1 MTRASYC
8 GIIYEITTFK
18 EGNLA
23 KRAKVKPIHY
33 VDNEKFLK
41 EMIIYKRG
49 FDEAKEKGELPPMI
63 SEYLGECFMKI
74 AQRLSFRPN
83 FINYAFKDDMI
94 SDGIENCVQYIKNFN
109 PEKSSNPF
117 AYFTQII
124 YYAFIRRIQ
133 KEKKQ
138 LYIKYKTM
146 QSTPSL
152 SENVEISENDSSK
165 GYNQETMNTDQK
177 ANMYNFIKNF
187 EDAKAAKSVAKKP
200 VKTTNLEYF
209 MVA

>member
-1 MTRASYC
+1 M
-8 GIIYEITTFK
+8 
-18 EGNLA
+18 
-23 KRAKVKPIHY
+23 AKVKPIHY

-49 FDEAKEKGELPPMI
+49 FDEAKEKDELPPMI

-94 SDGIENCVQYIKNFN
+94 SDGIENCIQYIKNFN

-146 QSTPSL
+146 ESTPSL
-152 SENVEISENDSSK
+152 SENVELSANDSDK
-165 GYNQETMNTDQK
+165 GYNQETLNTDQK

-200 VKTTNLEYF
+200 VKKTNLEYF

>member
-1 MTRASYC
+1 MYK
-8 GIIYEITTFK
+8 ITINK
-18 EGNLA
+18 ESRL
-23 KRAKVKPIHY
+23 AKVKPVHY

-49 FDEAKEKGELPPMI
+49 FDEAKVKDELPPMI
-63 SEYLGECFMKI
+63 SEYIGECFMKI

-94 SDGIENCVQYIKNFN
+94 SDGIENCIQYIKNFN

-146 QSTPSL
+146 ESAPSL
-152 SENVEISENDSSK
+152 SENVELSVNDRDT
-165 GYNQETMNTDQK
+165 GYNQETLNTDQK

-187 EDAKAAKSVAKKP
+187 EDAKKAKSVAKKP
-200 VKTTNLEYF
+200 VKTNNLEYF

>member
-1 MTRASYC
+1 M
-8 GIIYEITTFK
+8 
-18 EGNLA
+18 A

-41 EMIIYKRG
+41 EMIIYKAG
-49 FDEAKEKGELPPMI
+49 FDEAKAKDELPPMI
-63 SEYLGECFMKI
+63 SEYVGECFMKI

-94 SDGIENCVQYIKNFN
+94 SDGIENCIQYIKNFN

-146 QSTPSL
+146 QSAPSL
-152 SENVEISENDSSK
+152 LENVEVSANDSDK

>member
-1 MTRASYC
+1 MIDLNDDIKIKLRYPKIESSTDIA
-8 GIIYEITTFK
+8 GLEGKKLVDKTF
-18 EGNLA
+18 
-23 KRAKVKPIHY
+23 
-33 VDNEKFLK
+33 
-41 EMIIYKRG
+41 EMIG
-49 FDEAKEKGELPPMI
+49 D
-63 SEYLGECFMKI
+63 C
-74 AQRLSFRPN
+74 
-83 FINYAFKDDMI
+83 
-94 SDGIENCVQYIKNFN
+94 IENCIQYIKNFN

-146 QSTPSL
+146 QSAPSL
-152 SENVEISENDSSK
+152 LENVEVSINDNVK

-187 EDAKAAKSVAKKP
+187 EDAKKAKSVAKKP
-200 VKTTNLEYF
+200 TKTTNLEYF

>member
-1 MTRASYC
+1 MLNDKLQED
-8 GIIYEITTFK
+8 I
-18 EGNLA
+18 LA
-23 KRAKVKPIHY
+23 KPKSIHY
-33 VDNEKFLK
+33 IDNEKFLK
-41 EMIIYKRG
+41 EIVIYKREYN
-49 FDEAKEKGELPPMI
+49 EAKSKNEEPPMI

-138 LYIKYKTM
+138 LYVKYKTM
-146 QSTPSL
+146 ESSSSL
-152 SENVEISENDSSK
+152 SENIEVSTNDSDK
-165 GYNQETMNTDQK
+165 GYNQETMNADQK
-177 ANMYNFIKNF
+177 ANMYDFIKNF
-187 EDAKAAKSVAKKP
+187 EDAKKAKSVAKKP

>member
-1 MTRASYC
+1 LT
-8 GIIYEITTFK
+8 
-18 EGNLA
+18 
-23 KRAKVKPIHY
+23 KPKSIHY
-33 VDNEKFLK
+33 IEKEKFFQ
-41 EMIIYKRG
+41 EMIIYKRE
-49 FDEAKEKGELPPMI
+49 FDEAKSRDELPPMI

-146 QSTPSL
+146 ESSPSL
-152 SENVEISENDSSK
+152 SENVELSVNDADK
-165 GYNQETMNTDQK
+165 GYNQETMNADQK
-177 ANMYNFIKNF
+177 ANMYDFIKNF
-187 EDAKAAKSVAKKP
+187 EDAKKAKRPAKKP
-200 VKTTNLEYF
+200 TKTTNLEYF